1 MSNEKITVE
10 DLVDAAIVEGY
21 QRGAATFLESVE
33 SDLQTAVLLSE
44 NEADAMDVLQVM
56 IDESEGEAV
65 HEESTEHLSEL
76 DQKMARLFRS

>member
-1 MSNEKITVE
+1 MSNDKITVE

-33 SDLQTAVLLSE
+33 SDLETTLILDE
-44 NEADAMDVLQVM
+44 NEADAFDLLQHM

-65 HEESTEHLSEL
+65 HVESSEHLSEL
-76 DQKMARLFRS
+76 DQKMARLFR